1 MEMHIKYQFQHAA
14 AKASKANP
22 RANPSNAGSQN
33 QPGDRKEYFAKR
45 YASKVFV
52 NDAIGRW
59 NDLKT
64 EAGVKSDEEFANT
77 LLSLFETSRRIQLR
91 LVYDDTITAS
101 EGDSDEDSETITI
114 GNISSLSQLH
124 GSHE

>member
-14 AKASKANP
+14 AKLTMADSRQLRSSTSRASKANP
-22 RANPSNAGSQN
+22 RANPSNAGRQN

-45 YASKVFV
+45 YASKVFL

-91 LVYDDTITAS
+91 
-101 EGDSDEDSETITI
+101 
-114 GNISSLSQLH
+114 
-124 GSHE
+124 